1 MSQSM
6 LLQWMVLLSMLLIG
20 CSDGRAQ
27 AERVRAFCE
36 SIKVGELF
44 EAVDARSMTFQLQPG
59 GFAPDPRERLAK
71 TIAPETLNKVSG
83 ILYEPQ
89 GRIEKERPIRGRA
102 ASLTMTGH
110 THSLQA
116 AGGTGAHPCPSR
128 QPSRPRAL

>member
-1 MSQSM
+1 MSQTM

-89 GRIEKERPIRGRA
+89 GRIEKERPVCAIYYSNPLLGGDDKIVLAEFKA
-102 ASLTMTGH
+102 AWT
-110 THSLQA
+110 
-116 AGGTGAHPCPSR
+116 R
-128 QPSRPRAL
+128 RD